1 MHLAYPP
8 KFCITIVF
16 DFSWDDCEIPR
27 RNWKQW
33 LCKILGGK
41 QGACIMVYVK
51 MVACTFLRMY
61 VKVHWNFNVPFRNEQ
76 LFLHFLAL
84 SFRFSTKHL
93 PMRITFGRKYVPSTK
108 FHQLKKICQDL
119 TVQYKIYQFV
129 GVRGTPSKMSPI
141 VFMWWYLSSHIYIYF
156 LFSSWRIF

>member
-1 MHLAYPP
+1 MSLISLGTAVKYPGEIGNNGYA
-8 KFCITIVF
+8 KFWEV
-16 DFSWDDCEIPR
+16 
-27 RNWKQW
+27 NKVH
-33 LCKILGGK
+33 
-41 QGACIMVYVK
+41 CIMVYVK

-93 PMRITFGRKYVPSTK
+93 PMRITFGRKYAPSTK